1 MSGYQTADRPRPVMS
16 TGRPPVPVVPRQ
28 RVGRAVAVIKHPYV
42 CPPAPGGTGRPIGG
56 LHSVIT
62 CIAAKHGVTFDDVMG
77 PAQGSRAACRARRE
91 AMVAVA
97 ELRPCWPV
105 SWVAEFFGRDVANVL
120 SAFRLAGY
128 KHGPPPPCPPG
139 TRAAASKAG
148 EPDRSC
154 AGCRVIVGRIA
165 KEHGVT
171 FEDIMGPR
179 RLKPVVA
186 ARKAAMI
193 AVAAHMP
200 RWSLPQIGRFFN
212 RDHTTIMHAL
222 GRLKRGGAA

>member
-1 MSGYQTADRPRPVMS
+1 
-16 TGRPPVPVVPRQ
+16 
-28 RVGRAVAVIKHPYV
+28 VAVIKHPYV